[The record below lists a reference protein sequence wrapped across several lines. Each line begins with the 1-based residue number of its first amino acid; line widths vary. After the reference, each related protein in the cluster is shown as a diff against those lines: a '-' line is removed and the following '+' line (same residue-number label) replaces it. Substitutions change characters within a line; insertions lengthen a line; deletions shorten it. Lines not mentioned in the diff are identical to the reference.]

1 MRLLVWGGVAAALAA
16 CSSSAPG
23 SSTLVLN
30 DPYWD
35 RINVQVVITKNA
47 ECDTRGRGV
56 VADKELVMTK
66 NKLEKFEVP
75 EGAIVCWRHDRDPNN
90 PAKGDWSGW
99 TKATL
104 FPGQETQTEL

>member
-1 MRLLVWGGVAAALAA
+1 MRRVFPVAAAALLGA

-35 RINVQVVITKNA
+35 RVNVQIVITKGTD
-47 ECDTRGRGV
+47 CDNRGPGFISS
-56 VADKELVMTK
+56 KQLVMTK
-66 NKLEKFEVP
+66 NKLETFEVP
-75 EGAIVCWRHDRDPNN
+75 EGATVCWRHDRDPNK
-90 PAKGDWSGW
+90 PAQGDWSGW

-104 FPGQETQTEL
+104 FPGQETRTEL